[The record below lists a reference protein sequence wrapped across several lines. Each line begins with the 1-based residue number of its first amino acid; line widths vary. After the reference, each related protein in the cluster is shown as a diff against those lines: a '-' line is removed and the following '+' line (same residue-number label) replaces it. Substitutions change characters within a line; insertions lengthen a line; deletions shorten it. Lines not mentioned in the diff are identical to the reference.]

1 MARDTG
7 VWLYAVADGVDAGQ
21 LPTENGVGGASPH
34 VVEAGG
40 LSAVVAPVD
49 LTEFGEE
56 PLRRNFEDPQWLEAT
71 ARAHDAV
78 IDAVSHVAPTVPVRL
93 ATVYADDDRVRAM
106 LADRHD
112 DFVAALNRVTGRTE
126 WGVKVYAEP
135 SADPG
140 EPEPSMQAPAD
151 GEASGAGTA
160 YLHRR
165 RAQLS
170 AREAAENTVAAHV
183 RDIHA
188 ALDRIAVA
196 ARLYAP
202 QHPALVR
209 ESGRML
215 LNGTYLVGNDSI
227 DEFAAR
233 VDSLAAEHPDIRVEL
248 TGPWPAYSFAGV
260 AEESVS

>member
-1 MARDTG
+1 MARDMG
-7 VWLYAVADGVDAGQ
+7 VWLYAVAPGLDVGR
-21 LPTENGVGGASPH
+21 LRTTTGVGGASPY
-34 VVEAGG
+34 VVEARG

-49 LTEFGEE
+49 LSEFGEE

-78 IDAVSHVAPTVPVRL
+78 IDAVSHVAPTVPIRL

-112 DFVAALNRVTGRTE
+112 DLVAALNRITGRTE

-140 EPEPSMQAPAD
+140 EPESSIQASAE
-151 GEASGAGTA
+151 GEASGPGTA

-170 AREAAENTVAAHV
+170 AREAAEDTVAAHV
-183 RDIHA
+183 SEIHA

-196 ARLYAP
+196 ARLYSP
-202 QHPALVR
+202 QHPALAR
-209 ESGRML
+209 EPGRMM
-215 LNGTYLVGNDSI
+215 LNGTYLVDNNSSD
-227 DEFAAR
+227 DFAAR
-233 VDSLAAEHPDIRVEL
+233 VDSLATEHPDVNVEL

-260 AEESVS
+260 EAESAS